1 MLILPDLHLG
11 YQYVPKIA
19 TTSMFEWI
27 YESAWL
33 ARKGKRPTRKFH
45 RDHIL
50 SLQPIAE
57 GEVPLASRVAN
68 TAADVEPYRDHY
80 RFAITRD
87 PVRRFISMYSNRVLF
102 HYELSQK
109 HLGKDVFAATGLVP
123 DPEINVLVDRYEAYS
138 KVQPSIHH
146 HARPMIEFLGPDLGV
161 FDRIYDIS
169 EIQACLAAIRAHL
182 QARGQGALLE
192 QLPPLG
198 HSQTGG
204 PKLGLEVLNPY
215 SFEKLLEFYR
225 PDYEQIPTVNL
236 EKTKEDWRKAR
247 EQAFVSL
254 AKAAAEVKAARES
267 QKKLKSAAPRKAAA
281 VEYLACPRA
290 LKVRVDMPGATPMFT
305 GMVLLK
311 DSVANGHR
319 LQLVGPSA
327 TRDIE
332 WGLPSGWLAT
342 KYPENPHARGA
353 RFRVDDQGPGRYEIR
368 LLAPKGG
375 ESWPLARFE
384 RGQAGA

>member
-1 MLILPDLHLG
+1 MLILPDLRLG

-19 TTSMFEWI
+19 TTSLFEWLYVSI
-27 YESAWL
+27 WL
-33 ARKGKRPTRKFH
+33 ARHGVRPTRKYH

-50 SLQPIAE
+50 SLAPLSA
-57 GEVPLASRVAN
+57 GEAALASRVAN
-68 TAADVEPYRDHY
+68 TAADVDPFRDHF

-102 HYELSQK
+102 HFELSPK
-109 HLGKDVFAATGLVP
+109 RVGKNVFAATGLAP
-123 DPEINVLVDRYEAYS
+123 DPEINVLVDRYDAYS

-146 HARPMIEFLGPDLGV
+146 HARPMMEFLGPDLGV
-161 FDRIYDIS
+161 YDRIYDIS
-169 EIQACLAAIRAHL
+169 ELKVCIESIRAHL
-182 QARGQGALLE
+182 QAAGQGTLLDK
-192 QLPPLG
+192 LPPLG

-204 PKLGLEVLNPY
+204 PKLGLDVLNPY
-215 SFEKLLEFYR
+215 SFEKLLAFYR
-225 PDYEQIPTVNL
+225 EDYEQIPTVSL
-236 EKTKEDWRKAR
+236 DKTKDEWLKAR
-247 EQAFVSL
+247 DQAFVSL
-254 AKAAAEVKAARES
+254 AKAVSEVKSARES
-267 QKKLKSAAPRKAAA
+267 NKKLNPAAARKAT
-281 VEYLACPRA
+281 VEYLKCPRA
-290 LKVRVDMPGATPMFT
+290 LKVRVDMPGATPLFT
-305 GMVLLK
+305 GVVLLLP
-311 DSVANGHR
+311 SAANGHR